1 MHPRVVA
8 PILALLLLVPVGAVA
23 AVDVGDDTV
32 AWWSGLP
39 PNFRLLYLQGALE
52 VLSGLGL
59 ACPAAVT
66 VGQVDTLVQ
75 RDVRAGWVPPD
86 TAFTL
91 TLLMTVRRLGC
102 RFEGPMLSAVGA
114 VMGIR

>member
-1 MHPRVVA
+1 MRLNVLTW
-8 PILALLLLVPVGAVA
+8 LALILLIPVSAPA
-23 AVDVGDDTV
+23 AGDVDDDTV
-32 AWWSGLP
+32 GWWSELP
-39 PNFRLLYLQGALE
+39 PNFRLPYLQGALE

-59 ACPAAVT
+59 ACPTAVT
-66 VGQVDTLVQ
+66 IGQVDTLVQ

-91 TLLMTVRRLGC
+91 TLLMTVKRLGC